1 MAVIYKVTISDRQS
15 KVDLPVGVKML
26 VRRTCVSVLR
36 HENFNYDS
44 ELSVTFVDNMYIQ
57 SLNKQYRDIDSP
69 TDMLS
74 FPASESGYEIDP
86 DTGSRFLGD
95 IVLSAEKALEE
106 ATIEN
111 TTIQEKIMLWT
122 SHSLLHLLGYDH
134 EKNPLDLVKMTEI
147 SEHVAQAVGAPYM
160 KYRLSNGA

>member
-1 MAVIYKVTISDRQS
+1 MALIYKVTIADRQS
-15 KVDLPVGVKML
+15 KVALPVGIRML
-26 VRRTCVSVLR
+26 VRRICVSVLK
-36 HENFNYDS
+36 HENFNCDAD
-44 ELSVTFVDNMYIQ
+44 LSVTFVDNMYIQ
-57 SLNKQYRDIDSP
+57 SLNKQYRGIDSP

-74 FPASESGYEIDP
+74 FPASDSGYEIDP
-86 DTGSRFLGD
+86 DTGSKFLGD

-134 EKNPLDLVKMTEI
+134 EKDPVDLVRMNEI
-147 SEHVAQAVGAPYM
+147 SEEIAQAVGAPYM
-160 KYRLSNGA
+160 RYRLSNQV